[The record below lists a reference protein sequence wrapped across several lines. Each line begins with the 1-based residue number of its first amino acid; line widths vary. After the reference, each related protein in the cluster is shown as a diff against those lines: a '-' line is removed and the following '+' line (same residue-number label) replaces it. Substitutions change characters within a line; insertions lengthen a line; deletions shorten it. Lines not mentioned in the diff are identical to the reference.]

1 MVGAEQTIF
10 YILAS
15 IFLSFAI
22 IFMCVVAYYF
32 FVILFNIS
40 KLVKSAKETGEDIKE
55 KTEEL
60 LGILGVVVATVEK
73 FVKVSKGRKS
83 KK

>member
-1 MVGAEQTIF
+1 MVEVEQTIF

-15 IFLSFAI
+15 IFLTLAI
-22 IFMCVVAYYF
+22 IFMCMFAYYF

-40 KLVKSAKETGEDIKE
+40 KLVKSAKETGKDVKE
-55 KTEEL
+55 KIEEL
-60 LGILGVVVATVEK
+60 LGILGVIIATVEK
-73 FVKVSKGRKS
+73 FVKVSRGRKS